1 MLRSVLG
8 LHGLAGY
15 ALVMPLDESNP
26 SLDRVRFALRATGL
40 PSETPQPHRSG
51 IHSRGYLPHV
61 KREDAACFVTFRL
74 ADSLPQEV
82 LFQLNA
88 ERTECLRRL
97 LAATNSPTPEMEE
110 IINRDHL
117 RRVERFLDRGVGAC
131 WLRRPDLAELMSNA
145 LRHFDGQRYRLSAWV
160 VMPNH
165 VHAVLW
171 PMPNHLLGDILKS
184 WKGYTAHE
192 FNQRLQQTGQTF
204 WQPESFDHWIR
215 YVVHNPV
222 TARLCATPEEWRWSS
237 AWPGGS
243 HPQKS

>member
-1 MLRSVLG
+1 
-8 LHGLAGY
+8 
-15 ALVMPLDESNP
+15 
-26 SLDRVRFALRATGL
+26 
-40 PSETPQPHRSG
+40 
-51 IHSRGYLPHV
+51 
-61 KREDAACFVTFRL
+61 
-74 ADSLPQEV
+74 
-82 LFQLNA
+82 
-88 ERTECLRRL
+88 LRRAAGSPVRRASSRHTRAASSRRRGGSL
-97 LAATNSPTPEMEE
+97 ALMRPAATSQARASLRQEIHRLSEAMSPVGGQLL

-215 YVVHNPV
+215 NDDEKARICRYVVHNPV
-222 TARLCATPEEWRWSS
+222 PARLCATPEEWRWSS